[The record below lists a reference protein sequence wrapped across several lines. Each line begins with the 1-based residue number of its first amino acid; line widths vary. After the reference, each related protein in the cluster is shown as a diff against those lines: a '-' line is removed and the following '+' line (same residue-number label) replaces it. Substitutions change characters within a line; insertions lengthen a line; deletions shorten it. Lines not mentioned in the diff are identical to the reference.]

1 MAQPL
6 LGQGRSSETQP
17 FGDEGAARR
26 RGDLGAL
33 LAIQSRRRPGLLLT
47 TATEGL
53 VGCASKEV
61 NSKNTSGINV
71 GPSRSMRTLNTG
83 DLLSQP
89 VDQFHASC
97 SPAAHSPANWVDFEN
112 MNSPMDYLGFSHTDT
127 TSEHEV
133 ISDRL
138 VNDDGIKEENRQEFF
153 SHGRS
158 SHGGDT
164 LDLQSTPDH
173 ESVAVFKTRSVQ
185 NVFEDV

>member
-33 LAIQSRRRPGLLLT
+33 LAIQSRRRPGLLLP
-47 TATEGL
+47 TEGL
-53 VGCASKEV
+53 IGCASKEV
-61 NSKNTSGINV
+61 NSDKTSGIDV
-71 GPSRSMRTLNTG
+71 GPSRLNTLDQLG
-83 DLLSQP
+83 QP
-89 VDQFHASC
+89 VDQFHASV
-97 SPAAHSPANWVDFEN
+97 SPAVHSPANWVDFEN
-112 MNSPMDYLGFSHTDT
+112 MNSPMDYMGFSDT
-127 TSEHEV
+127 GTTPEHDV
-133 ISDRL
+133 IS
-138 VNDDGIKEENRQEFF
+138 DDGIKEENRQEFF

-185 NVFEDV
+185 NIFEDV

>member
-33 LAIQSRRRPGLLLT
+33 LAIQSRRRPGLLLP
-47 TATEGL
+47 TEGL
-53 VGCASKEV
+53 IGCASKEV
-61 NSKNTSGINV
+61 NSEKTSGTDV
-71 GPSRSMRTLNTG
+71 GPSRLNTLDQLG
-83 DLLSQP
+83 QP
-89 VDQFHASC
+89 VDQFHASV
-97 SPAAHSPANWVDFEN
+97 SPAVHSPANWVDFEN
-112 MNSPMDYLGFSHTDT
+112 MNSPMDYMGFSDT
-127 TSEHEV
+127 GTTPEHDV
-133 ISDRL
+133 IS
-138 VNDDGIKEENRQEFF
+138 DDGIKEENRQEFF

-164 LDLQSTPDH
+164 FDLQSTPDH
-173 ESVAVFKTRSVQ
+173 ESVTVFKTRSVQ

>member
-47 TATEGL
+47 TEGL

-61 NSKNTSGINV
+61 NSENTLGIDV
-71 GPSRSMRTLNTG
+71 GPSRSMKTLNTLDQLG
-83 DLLSQP
+83 QPVP
-89 VDQFHASC
+89 VDQFHARV
-97 SPAAHSPANWVDFEN
+97 SPAAHSPANWIDFEN
-112 MNSPMDYLGFSHTDT
+112 MNSPMDYMGFSDT
-127 TSEHEV
+127 GTTPEHDV
-133 ISDRL
+133 IS
-138 VNDDGIKEENRQEFF
+138 DDGIKEENRQEFF

-173 ESVAVFKTRSVQ
+173 ESVTVFKTRSVQ
-185 NVFEDV
+185 NVFEDI

>member
-26 RGDLGAL
+26 RGDLKAL
-33 LAIQSRRRPGLLLT
+33 LAIQSRRRPGILLPS
-47 TATEGL
+47 EGL
-53 VGCASKEV
+53 IGCASKEV
-61 NSKNTSGINV
+61 NSENTSGIDV
-71 GPSRSMRTLNTG
+71 GPTRFNTLDQLG
-83 DLLSQP
+83 QP
-89 VDQFHASC
+89 VDQFHARS
-97 SPAAHSPANWVDFEN
+97 SPAAHSPSNWKDFEN
-112 MNSPMDYLGFSHTDT
+112 MNSPMDYMGFSDTDT
-127 TSEHEV
+127 APEHDV

-138 VNDDGIKEENRQEFF
+138 VNDDGIKEENRHEFF
-153 SHGRS
+153 PHGRS

>member
-47 TATEGL
+47 TEGL
-53 VGCASKEV
+53 LGCASKEV
-61 NSKNTSGINV
+61 NSENTSGINV
-71 GPSRSMRTLNTG
+71 GPSRSMKTLNTLDQLG
-83 DLLSQP
+83 QP
-89 VDQFHASC
+89 MPMDQFHASS
-97 SPAAHSPANWVDFEN
+97 SPAAHSHANWIAFEN
-112 MNSPMDYLGFSHTDT
+112 TNSPMDYMGFSDT
-127 TSEHEV
+127 GTTPEHDV

>member
-1 MAQPL
+1 MAQSL
-6 LGQGRSSETQP
+6 LSQGRSSETQP

-33 LAIQSRRRPGLLLT
+33 LAIQSRRRPGLLLPI
-47 TATEGL
+47 EGL
-53 VGCASKEV
+53 IGCASKEV
-61 NSKNTSGINV
+61 NSENTSGINV
-71 GPSRSMRTLNTG
+71 GPSRSLKTSNTL
-83 DLLSQP
+83 DLLGQP
-89 VDQFHASC
+89 VDQFHASV
-97 SPAAHSPANWVDFEN
+97 SPAVHSPANWVDFEN
-112 MNSPMDYLGFSHTDT
+112 MNSPMDYMGFSDTGT

-133 ISDRL
+133 NSDRL

-164 LDLQSTPDH
+164 FDLQSTPDH
-173 ESVAVFKTRSVQ
+173 ESVTVFKTRSVQ

>member
-1 MAQPL
+1 MAQAL

-33 LAIQSRRRPGLLLT
+33 LAIQSRRRPGLLLP
-47 TATEGL
+47 TEGPI
-53 VGCASKEV
+53 GCASKEV
-61 NSKNTSGINV
+61 NSENTLGINV
-71 GPSRSMRTLNTG
+71 GPSRSMKTLEPL
-83 DLLSQP
+83 DLLGQP
-89 VDQFHASC
+89 VDQFHASS

-112 MNSPMDYLGFSHTDT
+112 MNSPMDYMGFSDTDT
-127 TSEHEV
+127 APEHDV
-133 ISDRL
+133 IS
-138 VNDDGIKEENRQEFF
+138 DDGIKEENRQEFF

>member
-1 MAQPL
+1 MAQSL
-6 LGQGRSSETQP
+6 LSQGRSSETQP

-47 TATEGL
+47 TEGL

-61 NSKNTSGINV
+61 NSENTSGINV
-71 GPSRSMRTLNTG
+71 GPSRSMKTLNTLDQLG
-83 DLLSQP
+83 QP
-89 VDQFHASC
+89 VDQFHASV
-97 SPAAHSPANWVDFEN
+97 SPAVHSPANWIDFEN
-112 MNSPMDYLGFSHTDT
+112 TNSPMDYMGFSHTDT

-173 ESVAVFKTRSVQ
+173 ESFTVFKTRSVQ

>member
-1 MAQPL
+1 MAQAL

-33 LAIQSRRRPGLLLT
+33 LAIQSRRRPGLLLP
-47 TATEGL
+47 TEGL
-53 VGCASKEV
+53 IGCASKEV

-71 GPSRSMRTLNTG
+71 GPSRSMRTLNTLDQLG
-83 DLLSQP
+83 QP
-89 VDQFHASC
+89 MPMDQFHTRV
-97 SPAAHSPANWVDFEN
+97 SPAAHSPANWIDFEN
-112 MNSPMDYLGFSHTDT
+112 TNSPMDYMGFSDTDT

-158 SHGGDT
+158 SHGRDT
-164 LDLQSTPDH
+164 LDLRSTPDH
-173 ESVAVFKTRSVQ
+173 ESFTVFKTRSVQ

>member
-1 MAQPL
+1 MAQSL

-33 LAIQSRRRPGLLLT
+33 LAIQSRRRPGLLLP
-47 TATEGL
+47 TEGL
-53 VGCASKEV
+53 IGCASKEV
-61 NSKNTSGINV
+61 NSEKTSGIDV
-71 GPSRSMRTLNTG
+71 GPSRLNTLDQLG
-83 DLLSQP
+83 QP
-89 VDQFHASC
+89 VDQFHASV
-97 SPAAHSPANWVDFEN
+97 SPAVHSPANWVDFEN
-112 MNSPMDYLGFSHTDT
+112 MNSPMDYMGFSDT
-127 TSEHEV
+127 GTTPEHDV

-164 LDLQSTPDH
+164 FDLQSTPDH
-173 ESVAVFKTRSVQ
+173 ECVAVFKTRSVQ